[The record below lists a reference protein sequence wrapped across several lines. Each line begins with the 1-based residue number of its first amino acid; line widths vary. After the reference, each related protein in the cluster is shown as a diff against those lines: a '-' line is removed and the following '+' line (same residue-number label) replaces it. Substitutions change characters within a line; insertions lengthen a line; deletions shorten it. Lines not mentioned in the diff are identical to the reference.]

1 MKCGFTSRIQ
11 VHNTLLLWIRH
22 LDTIVLI
29 HLYLCSPEIESSWV
43 YFYKSGCCVMQCCVE
58 NAQGETR
65 EYLINEIIT
74 NAMHLAEDPYGN
86 YVVQHLLSQKI
97 PGVTEQLL
105 GHLRYRFTG
114 MSTNKYASNVVEK
127 FLTEAGEEHS
137 TIIIME
143 LINSPDA
150 AGLLFD
156 PFANYVIQ
164 RALSVSRTLKT
175 QSYLHSIISISSS
188 DDYRLLV
195 TLLIALPFLLSLTHV
210 VATFR
215 RSSRVSRTS
224 NSVT

>member
-1 MKCGFTSRIQ
+1 MLFILFR
-11 VHNTLLLWIRH
+11 
-22 LDTIVLI
+22 
-29 HLYLCSPEIESSWV
+29 
-43 YFYKSGCCVMQCCVE
+43 
-58 NAQGETR
+58 
-65 EYLINEIIT
+65 
-74 NAMHLAEDPYGN
+74 N

-164 RALSVSRTLKT
+164 RALSVSRVILYLINSFHCKASTHDYVYYHCIPFKFFFFCYGNGCLSILAERQSWFPCLAILQWTL
-175 QSYLHSIISISSS
+175 
-188 DDYRLLV
+188 V
-195 TLLIALPFLLSLTHV
+195 F
-210 VATFR
+210 
-215 RSSRVSRTS
+215 
-224 NSVT
+224 